1 MPDRDP
7 TTVKSCIRF
16 LMPAMLHLQYYQYMS
31 FHNYDGRI
39 HCKSH
44 VYALTVQ
51 IDTETEFM
59 KAAASIGQRCI
70 YI

>member
-1 MPDRDP
+1 
-7 TTVKSCIRF
+7 
-16 LMPAMLHLQYYQYMS
+16 MPAMLHLQYYQYMS

-39 HCKSH
+39 HFKSH
-44 VYALTVQ
+44 VYELTVH

-59 KAAASIGQRCI
+59 KAVVSIGQRCI